1 MKTTIEV
8 PDDLI
13 LEAKKT
19 ALNRKTTLRAL
30 MLSGLRRELAHS
42 EPNARHAL
50 LDIASVGGRDWQ
62 KTDALDDLEKQRNA
76 WE

>member
-13 LEAKKT
+13 LEAKRA

-30 MLSGLRRELAHS
+30 MLSGLRRELSLSA
-42 EPNARHAL
+42 PNTPHPL
-50 LDIASVGGRDWQ
+50 LDIAYVGGREW
-62 KTDALDDLEKQRNA
+62 KNSNALDDLEKERNA